1 MPDNSQIHTALVKEL
16 TDVLV
21 RFHEQHPDLY
31 AAHINPHSIMD
42 AHGRQTLTSVC
53 VVLCVQ
59 PEGKKP
65 NA

>member
-21 RFHEQHPDLY
+21 RFHEQHLDLCIAEIRYHTIMQLYGRMKFDNLY
-31 AAHINPHSIMD
+31 AFIF
-42 AHGRQTLTSVC
+42 
-53 VVLCVQ
+53 VQ

-65 NA
+65 NV